1 MNREKYQDLVL
12 SFKTINYLH
21 ALYQGR
27 YAQLNILKQLKHPL
41 AKEIEIQ
48 KTKQCLS
55 KINDYIQNLKNG
67 NLLIRVE
74 LGDTQS
80 QSANEAYTL
89 LKALKP
95 ELVSMASQ
103 TKKILL
109 DPYFHD
115 NYNSLA
121 FLVSAY
127 GRQIY
132 AQENYN
138 RFAHTQGHLHEENIA
153 ADIRLRQTFDEL
165 EACLHYLNSVV
176 KAIKSG
182 TSPALLAE
190 KLACMC
196 RTTPGIL
203 RSQAHDIVQL
213 VTGLNGQFGF
223 KESGFMLLEAKA
235 WEDAGFDAI
244 SAGYWRA
251 LEFGIIEANSWIC
264 QGISDPFIAAEWHTA
279 GFTPESALPWMDV
292 LFTPLLAIQWNNANY
307 DPRTAA
313 VLVNKGFELPENLPE
328 NVTEDFIND
337 AYDTFYQ
344 QAVANNLIDS
354 EEIEEAA

>member
-1 MNREKYQDLVL
+1 MNNEKYQDLVL
-12 SFKTINYLH
+12 SFKTVNYLH

-27 YAQLNILKQLKHPL
+27 FAQLNILKLLKHPL
-41 AKEIEIQ
+41 AKEVELE
-48 KTKQCLS
+48 KTKKCLAT
-55 KINDYIQNLKNG
+55 INEHVQSLQNG
-67 NLLIRVE
+67 NLIVRIE
-74 LGDTQS
+74 LGGAQS
-80 QSANEAYTL
+80 HSANEAYSL
-89 LKALKP
+89 LTALKP
-95 ELVSMASQ
+95 ELISMASEA
-103 TKKILL
+103 KKILL
-109 DPYFHD
+109 DPFFFD
-115 NYNSLA
+115 DYNNLV
-121 FLVSAY
+121 FLISAY
-127 GRQIY
+127 GRHIY
-132 AQENYN
+132 AQENYS
-138 RFAHTQGHLHEENIA
+138 RFAINQSQILNLELSDVNGFQSTLEELNA
-153 ADIRLRQTFDEL
+153 
-165 EACLHYLNSVV
+165 YLSYLSSTV
-176 KAIKSG
+176 KAIK
-182 TSPALLAE
+182 TEASPAQIAG
-190 KLACMC
+190 KLAFMC

-213 VTGLNGQFGF
+213 VTGLSGRFGF

-251 LEFGIIEANSWIC
+251 FEFGVNEAYEWIGR
-264 QGISDPFIAAEWHTA
+264 GISDPILAAEWHTA